1 MSFQIRLTAE
11 FRRDAKRL
19 SKKQKS
25 LPDDINRLVQQLL
38 TDPHLGTSIGHSCY
52 KIRLAIASKGAGKRG
67 GARVVTYVQ
76 VVNETVFLLAIYDK
90 SEQATITNQQVLRC
104 LGCWENNLFSSRFVT
119 AARP

>member
-25 LPDDINRLVQQLL
+25 LPDDFNRLVQQLL
-38 TDPHLGTSIGHSCY
+38 TDPHLGTPIGHSCY
-52 KIRLAIASKGAGKRG
+52 KIRMAIASKGAGKRG

-90 SEQATITNQQVLRC
+90 SEQATLTSQQVLAL
-104 LGCWENNLFSSRFVT
+104 LGLLEKQ
-119 AARP
+119 